1 MANTDPILVLD
12 FGSGFVKAGFAG
24 NDSPSLVFPTVVGN
38 VRHTKLGPSSGN
50 EPLIGE
56 AALSSPNVAVKR
68 PIVRSEIQSTDDFY
82 SIVNYIFNSLEIKG
96 ENYNVLIARP
106 SGVET
111 TQLETITEY
120 FIETLHVSSISFI
133 SSAALSLLS
142 TGNVTGI
149 VAECGYGI
157 TNVVPIFEFF
167 GLEHAR
173 ITSNLGGQDVDAHLK
188 QLLKKI
194 GMSENDN
201 NAVNEVKEQLCY
213 VKSPA
218 TMNMEPAPY
227 ELPSGTRLT
236 IGDERYL
243 GAEVLFD
250 PSLNGIEAPGI
261 SKALEISIGRC
272 DEFLKQDILQKIVI
286 SGGSTMFPGIASR
299 ISEDLTNAL
308 KKPVN
313 VIAAPERKHGAW
325 VGGSIFASTPVFEQF
340 QIKKAEWETQR
351 ETIFRQKSFM

>member
-1 MANTDPILVLD
+1 MNNDPILVID
-12 FGSGFVKAGFAG
+12 FGSGFTKAGFAG
-24 NDSPSLVFPTVVGN
+24 NDSPSLVFPTVVGSFGI
-38 VRHTKLGPSSGN
+38 TKHGASAGN
-50 EPLIGE
+50 EVLIGE
-56 AALSSPNVAVKR
+56 AALSAPGVVLKR
-68 PIVRSEIQSTDDFY
+68 PIKNAQIVLPDVFY
-82 SIVNYIFNSLEIKG
+82 QIVNYIFNTLEIKG

-106 SGVET
+106 SGIDSS
-111 TQLETITEY
+111 QLELITEY
-120 FIETLHVSSISFI
+120 FIETLHVPSIAFI

-142 TGNVTGI
+142 TGKVTGI

-173 ITSNLGGQDVDAHLK
+173 ITSELGGQDVDAYLRE
-188 QLLKKI
+188 LLMKI

-213 VKSPA
+213 VKSKNCKDA
-218 TMNMEPAPY
+218 EPAPY

-236 IGDERYL
+236 IGDERFL
-243 GAEVLFD
+243 GAEALFD
-250 PSLNGIEAPGI
+250 PSRIGKNVPGI

-272 DEFLKQDILQKIVI
+272 DEFLKTDLLKNVVI
-286 SGGSTMFPGIASR
+286 SGGSTMFPGIAER
-299 ISEDLTNAL
+299 VSEDLTAAL

-313 VIAAPERKHGAW
+313 VIAAPERKNGAW

-351 ETIFRQKSFM
+351 DTIFRQKSFM